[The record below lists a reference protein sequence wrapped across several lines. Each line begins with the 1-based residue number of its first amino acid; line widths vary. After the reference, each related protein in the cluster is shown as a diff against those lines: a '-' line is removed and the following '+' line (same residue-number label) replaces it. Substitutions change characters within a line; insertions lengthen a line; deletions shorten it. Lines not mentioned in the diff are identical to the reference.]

1 MAQAWHAFGYN
12 RPITR
17 GLSDTLKFL
26 KFSKDRPKHQLI
38 VETSKIIYLQTKY
51 TTLTDNM
58 MNATKLN
65 SNIGAIAHDVTH
77 ERQLSDE
84 VRCTWNAVHFDVHI
98 FFFRDGGTTAR
109 GNGRS
114 RRTVPPQ
121 RITNELCIFARHAS
135 RDCQLHLI
143 IHVCMQAT
151 RPRQAMASRK
161 RRRSATVEDRE
172 VDTPT
177 QRLVR
182 PRRASTGAS
191 NGGAFHAKWDHVSNI
206 TEEKERQVYGKKA
219 VCAKKGQAKR
229 SASTKAPAKRSA
241 STKAP
246 LTRAAARQAQV
257 KKTAPRKAIATKTK
271 AAKAKASKN
280 TCVTQTRLVGL
291 HVHDLPRFCALLD
304 AVEMMSAQEEDLQAD
319 AEEIIPCL
327 QLLRDAPTGSSH
339 LRRKRSLRRARV

>member
-1 MAQAWHAFGYN
+1 
-12 RPITR
+12 
-17 GLSDTLKFL
+17 
-26 KFSKDRPKHQLI
+26 
-38 VETSKIIYLQTKY
+38 
-51 TTLTDNM
+51 
-58 MNATKLN
+58 
-65 SNIGAIAHDVTH
+65 
-77 ERQLSDE
+77 
-84 VRCTWNAVHFDVHI
+84 
-98 FFFRDGGTTAR
+98 
-109 GNGRS
+109 
-114 RRTVPPQ
+114 
-121 RITNELCIFARHAS
+121 
-135 RDCQLHLI
+135 
-143 IHVCMQAT
+143 
-151 RPRQAMASRK
+151 MASRK

-229 SASTKAPAKRSA
+229 SASTKAPAKMSA

-246 LTRAAARQAQV
+246 LTRAAARQAQME
-257 KKTAPRKAIATKTK
+257 KTASRKAPATKTKAAKTK

-327 QLLRDAPTGSSH
+327 QLLRDAPPGSSH